1 MGGCGD
7 VTLHHTPLTPQ
18 LGAWTSVMQFHLFI
32 PTEMQLSLHFAQ
44 SETHLINGFVLFVVM
59 RETLADNFT
68 DYSRGGMNW

>member
-7 VTLHHTPLTPQ
+7 VTPYTTDTL
-18 LGAWTSVMQFHLFI
+18 AWSLDINILQFHLFI

-59 RETLADNFT
+59 RETLADNNT
-68 DYSRGGMNW
+68 DYSRSGMNW